1 MSSKGVAPPNGAATL
16 DRPGGGVEVRIDG
29 GSVTNKKVLVRDG
42 AVGVLSKNTPQ
53 KSSKYTTYN
62 KVGSVICFFTIYTS
76 SICVIF
82 QYYIN
87 SYNKYIMKLEKFAD
101 ILKKNETVS
110 QLQTTGGFAIKTL
123 DDTTLSY
130 IQVENVYERL
140 GYLSVNNIVAVSE
153 CIKGSDTPNNVVYK
167 MLNKFEKEVKM
178 YGCEEDT
185 GFVVGSNDPSI
196 TVSVTSVSSGCSVLN
211 FNDIKIASIH
221 LPGDGPNQKKQTI
234 SEFLDENLDKLK
246 DENVDVVCGD
256 TNITDAKSSKKGVDR
271 KKELE
276 DYFKQFF
283 GGPCIVLTSNVRVGK
298 HRRGFVLRNQQLRK
312 SVPESTIDT
321 EADGTIMAIKLNSSK
336 QIDDTVLNELK
347 RLNHSESQS
356 VENALEFKVPSSR
369 CLNEDG
375 IPIEKIWLDHSV
387 LFINIRILCDLIG
400 KECAPNYPRNLIVVN
415 MGSIVNAGFKSWNTK
430 YLPFQSVINIADKDV
445 YEIVRNYNSSK
456 PFPEYENIFGS
467 SMVVDEGLKSKFGNG
482 VDEIEINEPS
492 NEMMD
497 KINERL
503 SELMLVLNPPQRGG
517 NLKNRRKS
525 RFTRRINKNKNKSI
539 NKRRIKLLKKI
550 SKRLRNKRRS
560 SNFRL

>member
-1 MSSKGVAPPNGAATL
+1 
-16 DRPGGGVEVRIDG
+16 
-29 GSVTNKKVLVRDG
+29 
-42 AVGVLSKNTPQ
+42 
-53 KSSKYTTYN
+53 
-62 KVGSVICFFTIYTS
+62 
-76 SICVIF
+76 
-82 QYYIN
+82 
-87 SYNKYIMKLEKFAD
+87 MKLLDFAD
-101 ILKKNETVS
+101 ILKKNKTVS

-123 DDTTLSY
+123 HDTTLPY

-153 CIKGSDTPNNVVYK
+153 CIKGSDTPDNVVFG
-167 MLNKFEKEVKM
+167 MLKKFEKEVQM
-178 YGCEEDT
+178 YGCKEDT

-196 TVSVTSVSSGCSVLN
+196 SVTSVSSGCSVLN

-221 LPGDGPNQKKQTI
+221 LPGDGPNQTNQTI
-234 SEFLDENLDKLK
+234 SEFLDENLKIMK
-246 DENVDVVCGD
+246 GENVDVVCGD
-256 TNITDAKSSKKGVDR
+256 TNITDAKSPKKGVDR

-283 GGPCIVLTSNVRVGK
+283 GGPCIVLTSNVKVGK
-298 HRRGFVLRNQQLRK
+298 HRRGFVLRNQQLKK
-312 SVPESTIDT
+312 SVPESTNDT

-347 RLNHSESQS
+347 RLNHSDSESQS
-356 VENALEFKVPSSR
+356 VENALEFKVPSSE
-369 CLNEDG
+369 CLNEHG
-375 IPIEKIWLDHSV
+375 SPIEKIWLDHSV

-400 KECAPNYPRNLIVVN
+400 KECATNYPRNLIVVN

-430 YLPFQSVINIADKDV
+430 YLPFQSAINIADKDV
-445 YEIVRNYNSSK
+445 YNIVRSK
-456 PFPEYENIFGS
+456 NPLVKFPEYEDIFGS
-467 SMVVDEGLKSKFGNG
+467 SMLTSVDEGLKSTFGNG
-482 VDEIEINEPS
+482 VDNIVIDEPS
-492 NEMMD
+492 KEMMNE
-497 KINERL
+497 INERL
-503 SELMLVLNPPQRGG
+503 SKLMLVLNRVQGGG